1 MVVFCCLSLACKDAE
16 TENWFCLFVNKEH
29 FFPCTGTS
37 SHRWVCW
44 QCDRDTTDVCEPQVH
59 RHWTTRSHGGH
70 EEGGSSGHFLQRYET
85 FFSPT
90 VKKSSSARFFPL
102 NVSQTLV
109 CLQCVRLTAFS
120 WMAFCP
126 NACTSPPTEWKVKL
140 WNATMDCIWYVVT
153 LHLSSS
159 SWVCFK
165 IS

>member
-85 FFSPT
+85 FFSHSQKIFLSSFLPSECVSNSCLLAVRSINSIFLDGVLPKCLYKPTYAMKGQT
-90 VKKSSSARFFPL
+90 VKRYNGLYLVRSYF
-102 NVSQTLV
+102 TLV
-109 CLQCVRLTAFS
+109 F
-120 WMAFCP
+120 F
-126 NACTSPPTEWKVKL
+126 KL
-140 WNATMDCIWYVVT
+140 SMFQN
-153 LHLSSS
+153 
-159 SWVCFK
+159 
-165 IS
+165 